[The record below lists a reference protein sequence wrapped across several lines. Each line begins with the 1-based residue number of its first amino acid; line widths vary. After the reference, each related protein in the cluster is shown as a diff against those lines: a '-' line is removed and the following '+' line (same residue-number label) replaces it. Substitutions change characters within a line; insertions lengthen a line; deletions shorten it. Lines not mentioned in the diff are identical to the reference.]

1 MRVTNLSE
9 AKHINQKGLSLR
21 KKKAIVSACL
31 LGDNVRYNGETKE
44 DSSVIEALKTYEII
58 PFCPEDPVM
67 GTPRERISV
76 VEVDGDDKVI
86 IDNSNI
92 EVTTALKLQ
101 TEKMMAAHPDAD
113 IIVLKSKSPSC
124 GLGTT
129 PILNLRREEIKKG
142 NGVAAQLFSERF
154 PGKVFDENSFCKGVD
169 SKSSLE

>member
-1 MRVTNLSE
+1 M
-9 AKHINQKGLSLR
+9 G

-31 LGDNVRYNGETKE
+31 LGETVRYDGTTKINNG
-44 DSSVIEALKTYEII
+44 VIDALNEYEII

-76 VEVDGDDKVI
+76 IKVDEDYKVMT
-86 IDNSNI
+86 DNSQI

-101 TEKMMAAHPDAD
+101 TQKMIENHPDAD

-129 PILNLRREEIKKG
+129 PILNKNREEIKKG
-142 NGVAAQLFSERF
+142 NGIAAELFRKQF
-154 PGKVFDENSFCKGVD
+154 PHKVFDENSFEC
-169 SKSSLE
+169 

>member
-1 MRVTNLSE
+1 M
-9 AKHINQKGLSLR
+9 K

-31 LGDNVRYNGETKE
+31 LGEMVRYDGKTKINE
-44 DSSVIEALKTYEII
+44 QLIEALKEYEII

-76 VEVDGDDKVI
+76 IEIDGAHKVMVDSTKV
-86 IDNSNI
+86 

-101 TEKMMAAHPDAD
+101 TEMMMAANGDAD

-129 PILNLRREEIKKG
+129 PILNEKGEEIKRG
-142 NGVAAQLFSERF
+142 NGIAAQLFSEKFR
-154 PGKVFDENSFCKGVD
+154 GKVFDENS
-169 SKSSLE
+169 LEC

>member
-1 MRVTNLSE
+1 MP
-9 AKHINQKGLSLR
+9 

-31 LGDNVRYNGETKE
+31 LGEFVRYDGETKIN
-44 DSSVIEALKTYEII
+44 DAVIEALKEYEII

-76 VEVDGDDKVI
+76 IEVEDDYKVMT
-86 IDNSNI
+86 DKSKI

-101 TEKMMAAHPDAD
+101 TEKMIAAHPDAD

-129 PILNLRREEIKKG
+129 PILNSDREEIRKG
-142 NGVAAQLFSERF
+142 NGIAAELFSQKFAGR
-154 PGKVFDENSFCKGVD
+154 VFDEEN
-169 SKSSLE
+169 LEC

>member
-1 MRVTNLSE
+1 M
-9 AKHINQKGLSLR
+9 Q

-31 LGDNVRYNGETKE
+31 LGELVRYDGKTKINNE
-44 DSSVIEALKTYEII
+44 IIEALKEYEII

-76 VEVDGDDKVI
+76 IKVDDEYKI
-86 IDNSNI
+86 ITDNSNI

-101 TEKMMAAHPDAD
+101 TQKMIEAHSDAD

-129 PILNLRREEIKKG
+129 PILNSDREEIKRG
-142 NGVAAQLFSERF
+142 NGVAAELFSKKFTGR
-154 PGKVFDENSFCKGVD
+154 VFDENS
-169 SKSSLE
+169 LEC